1 MIGLPHMSVKTY
13 YDKLRMD
20 KLNYLI
26 AELNV
31 DVKNK
36 LKFCES

>member
-1 MIGLPHMSVKTY
+1 MIGLPHMSVKPY
-13 YDKLRMD
+13 DDKLRMD

-31 DVKNK
+31 DVTN
-36 LKFCES
+36 